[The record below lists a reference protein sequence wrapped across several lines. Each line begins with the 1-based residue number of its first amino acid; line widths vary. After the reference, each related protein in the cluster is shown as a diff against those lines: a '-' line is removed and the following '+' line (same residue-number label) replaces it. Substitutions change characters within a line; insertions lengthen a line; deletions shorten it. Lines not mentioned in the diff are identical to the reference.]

1 MYSLQL
7 SFVFCF
13 SIDSTYNDGVSI
25 PYLPRIA
32 ITHLCVVC
40 EKKKKL
46 WRRSDAKEQFP
57 ETQLQHRATRHSR
70 THLSSQTIVQQLVEF
85 TIDASINRSDT
96 ERMTLS
102 DLNAYVLRK
111 YVLLYINLRSSQT
124 TDSFC
129 LFFLFLFW
137 IEKFTFNF
145 PSYSTSVARR
155 TLVNINVFARF
166 HSHTT
171 HTFSTICRWIKLH
184 SEREKKKPN

>member
-1 MYSLQL
+1 MDKHRDIRHRKNKQKSNIVFIAIVICLLLLLIQRTTLGFL
-7 SFVFCF
+7 SI
-13 SIDSTYNDGVSI
+13 S
-25 PYLPRIA
+25 YLPRIA

-57 ETQLQHRATRHSR
+57 ETQLQHRTTRHSR

-111 YVLLYINLRSSQT
+111 YVLLYINLRSTQT
-124 TDSFC
+124 TDSCCF
-129 LFFLFLFW
+129 FFSFLF
-137 IEKFTFNF
+137 
-145 PSYSTSVARR
+145 
-155 TLVNINVFARF
+155 
-166 HSHTT
+166 
-171 HTFSTICRWIKLH
+171 
-184 SEREKKKPN
+184 